1 MRSAEYIL
9 FSCQYLHDLHT
20 MFAVEKENFCSDQ
33 KLDEKWQNLAKTLIN
48 ENIEEKDELFK
59 TFKESILSNIELVE
73 LAQSDLF
80 KDEAFLMRYM
90 RGSNWR
96 VQTAVQLITASYA
109 QVQDFF
115 PFMSAGTPTTLDHV
129 WDKNLVTIPLER
141 DQHGRR
147 VFIFRLGEW
156 NPHELTTKDF
166 FTAAFTLFEL
176 VAHEEKT
183 QIAGVTVVADIAGF
197 GLKHL
202 KYLGMDELQCL
213 CNFLTGAFP
222 LWFRKVHIINNPR
235 LFTMFLTLCK
245 PFVSER
251 LRDNIVMH
259 NYDLAS
265 LHSEVPPALLPSYLG
280 GEQTDSMS
288 DCVAAAKERDAY
300 FAERIEQARV
310 LYKH

>member
-1 MRSAEYIL
+1 MVQSAE
-9 FSCQYLHDLHT
+9 CWQYLTQYQT
-20 MFAVEKENFCSDQ
+20 MFKIEREEFCSNP
-33 KLDEKWQNLAKTLIN
+33 KFDEKWQNLAKSLIN
-48 ENIEEKDELFK
+48 ENIDEKEDLLK
-59 TFKESILSNIELVE
+59 TFKESIASNIELTQM
-73 LAQSDLF
+73 AQSDF
-80 KDEAFLMRYM
+80 VKDEAFLIRYL

-96 VQTAVQLITASYA
+96 VQTAIQLLTASYA

-115 PFMSAGTPTTLDHV
+115 PFMSAGTPATLDHV
-129 WDKNLVTIPLER
+129 WDRNLVTIPVER

-156 NPHELTTKDF
+156 CPQEITTKDF

-183 QIAGVTVVADIAGF
+183 QVAGVTVVADIAGF

-202 KYLGMDELQCL
+202 KVLGMDELQCL

-235 LFTMFLTLCK
+235 LFNMFLTLCK

-251 LRDNIVMH
+251 LRENITMH

-265 LHSEVPPALLPSYLG
+265 LHSEVPAVLLPPYLG
-280 GEQTDSMS
+280 GEQAASLT
-288 DCVAAAKERDAY
+288 DCVTAAKDRNEL
-300 FAERIEQARV
+300 FSERIEQARL
-310 LYKH
+310 LYKG